1 MHKIKL
7 TMEQMPLPQ
16 GAGLSGN
23 VLFYSKPEPLNAQ
36 MHGALGVNRTDK
48 PYRFV
53 AQTNVVP
60 LTVTEFFAACLSYPL
75 IFMGDAKTPL
85 VVMGLRQGDNLFVS
99 PEGDFRID
107 AYIPGFVRRY
117 PFVFANDDEA
127 DRMVLCV
134 DRDAPFISETP
145 DVPFFEEGQPSAYT
159 QNAMQFCNDFEQERR
174 RTETFVELM
183 KELDLFESRDATFQP
198 TNPDGSFGE
207 PVKLAEYFAIS
218 QERLNALPQDKFMQL
233 RDNGAL
239 QHIYAHLIS
248 LLGWDRLV
256 AIALDRAARDGTDGL
271 AASATTN

>member
-1 MHKIKL
+1 
-7 TMEQMPLPQ
+7 MEQMPLPT
-16 GAGLSGN
+16 GAGLSGT
-23 VLFYSKPEPLNAQ
+23 VLFYTKPEPLNATI
-36 MHGALGVNRTDK
+36 HGSLGVNRTDK

-60 LTVTEFFAACLSYPL
+60 LTVTEFFAACLSYPI

-85 VVMGLRQGDNLFVS
+85 AVMGLKQGDNLFVS
-99 PEGDFRID
+99 PEGDFRTD

-117 PFVFANDDEA
+117 PFVFANDEDQ

-134 DRDAPFISETP
+134 DREAPFISDKA
-145 DVPFFEEGQPSAYT
+145 DVPFFENGQPSAYT

-174 RTETFVELM
+174 RTDTFVELM
-183 KELDLFESRDATFQP
+183 KSLDLFETRESTFQP
-198 TNPDGSFGE
+198 TNPDGTVGE

-218 QERLNALPQDKFMQL
+218 QDRLNALAPEKFLEL

-256 AIALDRAARDGTDGL
+256 AVALDRAAREGFDGMESP
-271 AASATTN
+271 AAANN